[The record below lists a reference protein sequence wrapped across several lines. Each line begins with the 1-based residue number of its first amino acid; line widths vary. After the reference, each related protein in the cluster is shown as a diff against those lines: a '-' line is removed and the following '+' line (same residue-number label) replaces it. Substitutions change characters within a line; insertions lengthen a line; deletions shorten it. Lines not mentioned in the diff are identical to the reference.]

1 VVDRNPS
8 KQDKYMPGSRIPIRG
23 EDALRE
29 EQPDYIVL
37 LPWNLRSELV
47 QQLDYVHEWG
57 GRFVTAIPTLT
68 VFDARGG

>member
-1 VVDRNPS
+1 
-8 KQDKYMPGSRIPIRG
+8 MPGSRIPIRG

-68 VFDARGG
+68 VFDAQGG